1 MNILIL
7 SENKSEK
14 DTIKDLK
21 NNNIYLLNKA
31 EFSYRNIKK
40 LKEEKDIQIIVN
52 RNKDSFLL
60 KMYSHFLGIPIV
72 NFKELENNLDVEK
85 LLQRK
90 LAYKNRKD
98 LPVLMYHRVIDSEEE
113 KGTYDTYVTKENFE
127 EQMKYLKENNYES
140 LTFKD
145 IQNGEYKKRFDKD
158 KKYVIITFDD
168 GYKECFTYFKKI

>member
-60 KMYSHFLGIPIV
+60 
-72 NFKELENNLDVEK
+72 
-85 LLQRK
+85 
-90 LAYKNRKD
+90 
-98 LPVLMYHRVIDSEEE
+98 
-113 KGTYDTYVTKENFE
+113 
-127 EQMKYLKENNYES
+127 
-140 LTFKD
+140 
-145 IQNGEYKKRFDKD
+145 
-158 KKYVIITFDD
+158 
-168 GYKECFTYFKKI
+168 